1 MLLRSPMMALSRRMR
16 LLTASPTTQR
26 SSQHKI
32 RMRPKTRTNRR
43 IHPNR
48 MQRSHLMQ
56 IQTRPS
62 KMKQR
67 TQHPNPNKIPL
78 SHLMQIQ
85 ARPSKMKQRAQ
96 SLQVQRTRKDS
107 SPARVQ
113 QTMASLHIPLR
124 PQKPPQSRKIIIS
137 QMTKQRRQ
145 CHQKTL
151 QQQQQHQ
158 HQQASALT
166 KMTTTTPS
174 LGCLN
179 MHPKLK

>member
-56 IQTRPS
+56 IQT
-62 KMKQR
+62 
-67 TQHPNPNKIPL
+67 
-78 SHLMQIQ
+78 
-85 ARPSKMKQRAQ
+85 RPSKMKQRAQ

-151 QQQQQHQ
+151 QQQHQ

>member
-85 ARPSKMKQRAQ
+85 TRPSKMKQRAQ

-151 QQQQQHQ
+151 QQQQHQ

>member
-56 IQTRPS
+56 IQ
-62 KMKQR
+62 
-67 TQHPNPNKIPL
+67 
-78 SHLMQIQ
+78 

-124 PQKPPQSRKIIIS
+124 PQTPPQSRKIIIS

-151 QQQQQHQ
+151 QQQQHQ

-179 MHPKLK
+179 MNPKLK